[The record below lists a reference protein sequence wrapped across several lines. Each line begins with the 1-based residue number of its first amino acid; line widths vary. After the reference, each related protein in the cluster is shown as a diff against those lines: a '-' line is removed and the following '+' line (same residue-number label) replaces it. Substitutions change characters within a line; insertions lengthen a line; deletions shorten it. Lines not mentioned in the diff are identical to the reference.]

1 MGWIREALDK
11 NFGMQGEGGLFFLRT
26 IKLPKVGKS
35 RRARGLAFVAAA
47 LLPAIVWTG
56 TALAASDSEWPA
68 YGHDYGDSRHSPL
81 TQITPANVGKLKPV
95 WTFHMRPA
103 DATRGF
109 ASSENTPI
117 VVGGVMYLST
127 PYGRVVALDAETGK
141 QRWAYQVPEGDQPA
155 TRGVSY
161 WPGPKNKKT
170 APEIVFG
177 TRAGLLIAL
186 EARTGEPVKGFG
198 EDGIVDLHSRVVMQG
213 FPRAALGVTSA
224 PVIYKNLIIT
234 GSRTQET
241 PARGASGQVRAFDVQ
256 TGKEV
261 WHFNGVPQPGEP
273 FHETWDANT
282 WLHRSGVNVWAG
294 LTLDARRG
302 IVYLPFGAPTFD
314 QSGND
319 RKGPSLFSNSLV
331 AVDAATGKYLWHFQ
345 ALHHDLWDYDLPL
358 TTLVDVRKDGR
369 TIPAIA
375 VMSKASLLFLLDR
388 VTGKPVYEIKEVP
401 VPTDTDMIG
410 EAPSPTQP
418 MSITPPLGR
427 TSFDMSELA
436 NLSPQQKAGC
446 DKIIKDMNI
455 VGGKFLQPQR
465 VDSGVARFPGS
476 WGGIDWSHA
485 AFDPKTGYYILN
497 TSDMGS
503 PQVMVRKADGS
514 YDMRDGYQWF
524 WDKTSR
530 MPCQVPPW
538 GSLYAVNVN
547 TGAIAWRSTLGVTD
561 GLADPNTGRPNVGGP
576 ITTGGGL
583 VFIGATDD
591 KRLRAFDIKT
601 GKELWTFPLP
611 ASLYGT
617 PMTWRGKSGRQY
629 VGAVTTGGFW
639 GETAGADDVT
649 AFALP

>member
-1 MGWIREALDK
+1 
-11 NFGMQGEGGLFFLRT
+11 
-26 IKLPKVGKS
+26 
-35 RRARGLAFVAAA
+35 LAFAAFA
-47 LLPAIVWTG
+47 VLPALVWTG
-56 TALAASDSEWPA
+56 TALAAGDSEWPT

-81 TQITPANVGKLKPV
+81 AQITPANVAKLKPA
-95 WTFHMRPA
+95 WTWHMRPPDRA
-103 DATRGF
+103 ARGF

-117 VVGGVMYLST
+117 VVGGVMYVST

-141 QRWAYQVPEGDQPA
+141 QRWAYQLPGSDQPA

-161 WPGPKNKKT
+161 WPGKT
-170 APEIVFG
+170 PQIVFG
-177 TRAGLLIAL
+177 TRGGLLIAL

-198 EDGIVDLHSRVVMQG
+198 EDGIVDLHSKAVMQG

-234 GSRTQET
+234 GSRVQEA
-241 PARGASGQVRAFDVQ
+241 PARGASGQVRAFDVR

-261 WHFNGVPQPGEP
+261 WHFNGVPQPGEL

-294 LTLDARRG
+294 LTLDTKRG
-302 IVYLPFGAPTFD
+302 IAYLPFGAPTFD

-319 RKGPSLFSNSLV
+319 RKGPSLFSNALV

-358 TTLVDVRKDGR
+358 TTLVDVKKDGR
-369 TIPAIA
+369 SIPAIA

-427 TSFDMSELA
+427 TSFEMSELA
-436 NLSPQQKAGC
+436 NLLPQQKAGC

-503 PQVMVRKADGS
+503 PQVMVRKPDGS

-538 GSLYAVNVN
+538 GNLYAVNVN

-617 PMTWRGKSGRQY
+617 PLTWRGKNGKQY

-639 GETAGADDVT
+639 GEMAGADDVT

>member
-1 MGWIREALDK
+1 MGWIRGALDRK
-11 NFGMQGEGGLFFLRT
+11 FMRQGEGGAFFPRT
-26 IKLPKVGKS
+26 IKLRETGKFRPV
-35 RRARGLAFVAAA
+35 RRLAFAAFA

-56 TALAASDSEWPA
+56 TAIAAGDSEWPA
-68 YGHDYGDSRHSPL
+68 YGHDYGDTRHSPL
-81 TQITPANVGKLKPV
+81 AQITPANVGTLKPA
-95 WTFHMRPA
+95 WTWHMRTPDRVA
-103 DATRGF
+103 RGF

-117 VVGGVMYLST
+117 VVNGVMYVST
-127 PYGRVVALDAETGK
+127 PYGRVVALDAETGQ
-141 QRWAYQVPEGDQPA
+141 QRWAYAVPDGDQPA

-161 WPGPKNKKT
+161 WPGKT
-170 APEIVFG
+170 PEIVFG

-198 EDGIVDLHSRVVMQG
+198 EEGIVDLHSKAVMQG

-234 GSRTQET
+234 GSRVQEA
-241 PARGASGQVRAFDVQ
+241 PARGASGQVRAFDVR

-294 LTLDARRG
+294 LTLDAKRG
-302 IVYLPFGAPTFD
+302 IAYLPFGAPTFD

-319 RKGPSLFSNSLV
+319 RKGPSLFSNALV

-358 TTLVDVRKDGR
+358 TTLVDVKKDGR

-388 VTGKPVYEIKEVP
+388 VTGRPVYEIDEVP

-497 TSDMGS
+497 TSDMAS
-503 PQVMVRKADGS
+503 PQVMMRKADGS

-524 WDKTSR
+524 WDKASR

-538 GSLYAVNVN
+538 GSLYAVDVN
-547 TGAIAWRSTLGVTD
+547 TGAIAWHSTLGVTD

-583 VFIGATDD
+583 IFIGATDD
-591 KRLRAFDIKT
+591 KRLRAFDIRT

-617 PMTWRGKSGRQY
+617 PMTWRGKSGKQY
-629 VGAVTTGGFW
+629 IGAVTTGGFW